1 MADLKLI
8 VLDSA
13 EDLGIDVNY
22 YLNKLRNTDVD
33 YRVPIKQS
41 RFSNGEGKIEL
52 LDTVRESDVFILGD
66 IGNYDKEYRMHDRI
80 HYMSPDEHF
89 QDMKR
94 VIAATSGHALRVNLI
109 MPLLYESRQDKRK
122 GRESLDCAVALQ
134 EVEKLGIKS
143 LITFDTHAPSI
154 ANAVPTLSFENF
166 YPTSRIIQSLYENE
180 HEGISDMLVIAPD
193 FGAMDRARYYSE
205 MIGCDVGCFYKRRDL
220 SQLVDGKHPIVD
232 HLYLGPEVKNK
243 NILIVDDMI
252 SSGASVLDVCNM
264 LKNRGSNKV
273 FICTT
278 FALFTEGIKMFEQA
292 YTDGLFDMI
301 YSTNVSYVPETIK
314 QKQWFNSVDCS
325 EMIADIVNRLNKGES
340 IEPLHRDKCEVYKK
354 LRLIKDG
361 KM

>member
-13 EDLGIDVNY
+13 EDLGIDINRC
-22 YLNKLRNTDVD
+22 LKNIRQTDQD
-33 YRVPIKQS
+33 FRVPIKES
-41 RFSNGEGKIEL
+41 RFSNGEGKIEIL
-52 LDTVRESDVFILGD
+52 ETVRDSDVFILGD
-66 IGNYDKEYRMHDRI
+66 IGNYDKEYKMHDRI

-94 VIAATSGHALRVNLI
+94 VIAATSGHAQRVNLI

-134 EVEKLGIKS
+134 EVDRLGIKS
-143 LITFDTHAPSI
+143 LITFDAHAPSI

-166 YPTSRIIQSLYENE
+166 YPTSRIIESIYENE

-220 SQLVDGKHPIVD
+220 SKLVDGKNPIVD
-232 HLYLGPEVKNK
+232 HLYLGPDVKDK

-264 LKNRGSNKV
+264 LKERGAKKV

-278 FALFTEGIKMFEQA
+278 FALFTEGIKMFENA
-292 YTDGLFDMI
+292 YNQGLFDTI
-301 YSTNVSYVPETIK
+301 YSTNVSYVPQSIK
-314 QKQWFNSVDCS
+314 DQQWFYSVDCS
-325 EMIADIVNRLNKGES
+325 EMIADIINRLNKGES
-340 IEPLHRDKCEVYKK
+340 IEPLHRNKCEVYKK
-354 LRLIKDG
+354 LRLLKDS
-361 KM
+361 KQ

>member
-8 VLDSA
+8 VLNSA
-13 EDLGIDVNY
+13 ENLGLDVNR
-22 YLNKLRNTDVD
+22 YLNALRNTDTD
-33 YRVPIKQS
+33 YRVKTKES

-52 LDTVRESDVFILGD
+52 LDSVRDSDVFILGD
-66 IGNYDKEYRMHDRI
+66 IGNYDKEYKMHDRI

-94 VIAATSGHALRVNLI
+94 VISATSGHAQRVNLI

-134 EVEKLGIKS
+134 EVERLGIKS
-143 LITFDTHAPSI
+143 LITFDAHAPSI

-180 HEGISDMLVIAPD
+180 HEEISDMLIIAPD

-205 MIGCDVGCFYKRRDL
+205 MIGCDVGCFYKRRDYEHV
-220 SQLVDGKHPIVD
+220 VDGKNPIVE
-232 HLYLGPEVKNK
+232 HLYLGTDVKGK

-252 SSGASVLDVCNM
+252 SSGSSVLDVCDM
-264 LKNRGSNKV
+264 LKERGSKKV

-278 FALFTEGIKMFEQA
+278 FALFTEGTKMFEDA
-292 YTDGLFDMI
+292 YNKGMFDTI
-301 YSTNVSYVPETIK
+301 YSTNVSYVPEHIK
-314 QKQWFNSVDCS
+314 QQPWFNSVDCS
-325 EMIADIVNRLNKGES
+325 EMIADIINRLNKGES
-340 IEPLHRDKCEVYKK
+340 IEPLHRNKCEVYKK
-354 LRLIKDG
+354 LRLLKDSR
-361 KM
+361 K